1 MKPSL
6 TLAVLCLCA
15 AFAFYIHR
23 ATNKRE
29 DSGALFIALAL
40 CLVALGW
47 AVAVALLT
55 VQVE

>member
-1 MKPSL
+1 MKSSL
-6 TLAVLCLCA
+6 TLAVICLCA

-23 ATNKRE
+23 ATSKRE

-47 AVAVALLT
+47 AVAVAALT
-55 VQVE
+55 IQVE